1 MILYQKKLR
10 INVKKINNTHSI
22 KLRKGFS
29 LIELLIVIVILGGLV
44 AVVAP
49 GLMDSADQAKRDT
62 VCLKMN
68 DLKKRMDMFKLDNGV
83 YPDTEEGFEALLSNP
98 DSDKY
103 PGYRAKPY
111 LKKLPKDSWKTP
123 FIYLKNGSEV
133 EIISFA
139 SDRREGGEDGGQD
152 ILFSKCNK

>member
-1 MILYQKKLR
+1 MKHTTPLR
-10 INVKKINNTHSI
+10 AA
-22 KLRKGFS
+22 FS

-68 DLKKRMDMFKLDNGV
+68 DLGKRLDMFKLDNGM
-83 YPDTEEGFEALLSNP
+83 YPDTEEGFEALTANP
-98 DSDKY
+98 DEEKY
-103 PGYRAKPY
+103 PNYRAKPY
-111 LKKLPKDSWKTP
+111 LKKFPKDSWKSP
-123 FIYLKNGSEV
+123 FIYIKKGDEF

-139 SDRREGGEDGGQD
+139 ADRKEGGEENAKD
-152 ILFSKCNK
+152 ILFSDCNK

>member
-1 MILYQKKLR
+1 MNQHKKLR
-10 INVKKINNTHSI
+10 A
-22 KLRKGFS
+22 GFS

-68 DLKKRMDMFKLDNGV
+68 DLEKRLDMFKLDNGM
-83 YPDTEEGFEALLSNP
+83 YPETEEGFEALTANP
-98 DSDKY
+98 DVDKY
-103 PGYRAKPY
+103 PNYRAKPY
-111 LKKLPKDSWKTP
+111 LKKIPKDSWKTP
-123 FIYLKNGSEV
+123 FVYIKKGSEF

-139 SDRREGGEDGGQD
+139 ADRKEGGEENAKD
-152 ILFSKCNK
+152 ILFSTCNK

>member
-1 MILYQKKLR
+1 MKKTAAVNTATLR
-10 INVKKINNTHSI
+10 T
-22 KLRKGFS
+22 GFS

-68 DLKKRMDMFKLDNGV
+68 DIGKRLDMFKLDNGV
-83 YPDTEEGFEALLSNP
+83 YPDTEEGIQALLSNP
-98 DSDKY
+98 DTEKY
-103 PGYRAKPY
+103 PNYRTKPY

-123 FIYLKNGSEV
+123 FVYIKKGDEFELV
-133 EIISFA
+133 SFA
-139 SDRREGGEDGGQD
+139 ADRKEGGEENNKD
-152 ILFSKCNK
+152 ILFSECNK

>member
-1 MILYQKKLR
+1 MKYKQKLR
-10 INVKKINNTHSI
+10 A
-22 KLRKGFS
+22 GFS

-68 DLKKRMDMFKLDNGV
+68 DLKKRLDMFKLDNGV
-83 YPDTEEGFEALLSNP
+83 YPDTEEGFNALVGNP
-98 DSDKY
+98 DQDKY
-103 PGYRAKPY
+103 PNYRVKPY
-111 LKKLPKDSWKTP
+111 LKKLPKDSWRTE
-123 FIYLKNGSEV
+123 FVYLNRGDEV

-139 SDRREGGEDGGQD
+139 SDRKEGGSDGGRD
-152 ILFSKCNK
+152 ILFSDCNK

>member
-1 MILYQKKLR
+1 MR
-10 INVKKINNTHSI
+10 HNTKQRSA
-22 KLRKGFS
+22 FS

-68 DLKKRMDMFKLDNGV
+68 DLGKRLDMFKLDNGT

-103 PGYRAKPY
+103 PNYRVKPY

-123 FIYLKNGSEV
+123 FVYMKKGDGFEL
-133 EIISFA
+133 ISFA
-139 SDRREGGEDGGQD
+139 ADRREGGEENAKD
-152 ILFSKCNK
+152 ILYSVCNK

>member
-1 MILYQKKLR
+1 MHQKQKLR
-10 INVKKINNTHSI
+10 T
-22 KLRKGFS
+22 GFS

-68 DLKKRMDMFKLDNGV
+68 DLKKRLDMFKLDNGN
-83 YPDTEEGFEALLSNP
+83 YPETEEGFQALVSNP
-98 DSDKY
+98 DEEKY

-123 FIYLKNGSEV
+123 FLYVNKGSEV

-139 SDRREGGEDGGQD
+139 SDRKEGGEENDKD
-152 ILFSKCNK
+152 ILFSACTD

>member
-1 MILYQKKLR
+1 MKHNTGLR
-10 INVKKINNTHSI
+10 A
-22 KLRKGFS
+22 GFS

-68 DLKKRMDMFKLDNGV
+68 DLKKRLDMFSLDNGS

-98 DSDKY
+98 DPEKY
-103 PGYRAKPY
+103 PNYRAKPY
-111 LKKLPKDSWKTP
+111 LKKLPKDSWKSP
-123 FIYLKNGSEV
+123 FVYIKKGDDV
-133 EIISFA
+133 EIISYA
-139 SDRREGGEDGGQD
+139 ADRKEGGEENGKD
-152 ILFSKCNK
+152 ILFSQCNK

>member
-1 MILYQKKLR
+1 MYMHKKQKLR
-10 INVKKINNTHSI
+10 T
-22 KLRKGFS
+22 GFS

-68 DLKKRMDMFKLDNGV
+68 DLKKRLDMFKLDNGNF
-83 YPDTEEGFEALLSNP
+83 PDTEEGFQALLSNP
-98 DSDKY
+98 DEEKY

-111 LKKLPKDSWKTP
+111 LKKLPKDAWKTP
-123 FIYLKNGSEV
+123 FLYVKKGSEV

-139 SDRREGGEDGGQD
+139 ADRKEGGEENNKD
-152 ILFSKCNK
+152 ILFSACTD

>member
-1 MILYQKKLR
+1 MQQKRPLR
-10 INVKKINNTHSI
+10 S
-22 KLRKGFS
+22 GFS

-68 DLKKRMDMFKLDNGV
+68 DLGKRLDMFKLDNGV

-98 DSDKY
+98 DPEKY
-103 PGYRAKPY
+103 PNYRAKPY
-111 LKKLPKDSWKTP
+111 LKKMPSDSWKTP
-123 FIYLKNGSEV
+123 FIYIKTPEGFEL
-133 EIISFA
+133 ISFA
-139 SDRREGGEDGGQD
+139 ADRKEGGEENNKD
-152 ILFSKCNK
+152 ILFSECSK

>member
-1 MILYQKKLR
+1 MQKHKALR
-10 INVKKINNTHSI
+10 E
-22 KLRKGFS
+22 GFS

-68 DLKKRMDMFKLDNGV
+68 DLGKRLDMFKLDNGA
-83 YPDTEEGFEALLSNP
+83 YPETEEGFAALLTNP

-103 PGYRAKPY
+103 PNYRVKPY

-123 FIYLKNGSEV
+123 FVYLKTGDGFEL
-133 EIISFA
+133 ISFA
-139 SDRREGGEDGGQD
+139 ADRKEGGEESNKD
-152 ILFSKCNK
+152 ILFSQCNK

>member
-1 MILYQKKLR
+1 MQRTKTTSLR
-10 INVKKINNTHSI
+10 A
-22 KLRKGFS
+22 GFS

-68 DLKKRMDMFKLDNGV
+68 DIGKRLDMFKLDNGV
-83 YPDTEEGFEALLSNP
+83 YPDTEEGLDALVSNP
-98 DSDKY
+98 DPEKY
-103 PGYRAKPY
+103 PNYRVKPY

-123 FIYLKNGSEV
+123 FVYINKGDEFELV
-133 EIISFA
+133 SFA
-139 SDRREGGEDGGQD
+139 ADRKEGGEENNKD
-152 ILFSKCNK
+152 ILFSTCNK